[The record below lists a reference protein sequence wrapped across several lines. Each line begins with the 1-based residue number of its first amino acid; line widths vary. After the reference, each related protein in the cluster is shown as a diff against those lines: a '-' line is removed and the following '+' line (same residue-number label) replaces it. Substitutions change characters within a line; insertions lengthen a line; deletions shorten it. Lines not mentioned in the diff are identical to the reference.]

1 MGWIQLDGRDQRED
15 GMGSIRGCI
24 GLFTWMDGII
34 SEGQQVTVTS
44 TEMSTEHLSPLC
56 VILFMDLL
64 YVSSALSRVPVSIV

>member
-24 GLFTWMDGII
+24 GLFTWIDGII
-34 SEGQQVTVTS
+34 SEVTAAS